1 MRTCPYCGKEYPD
14 TATVCELDANPLITI
29 QSANTAPP
37 PTTKMNWLDKQFAN
51 SSGISFWGL
60 DARLLFGIIGVL
72 ACKHPTARKN
82 AWIYF
87 GWQAGGLLLAFII
100 IVLVKNAQ
108 AK

>member
-37 PTTKMNWLDKQFAN
+37 PRTKMNWLDKQFGN

-82 AWIYF
+82 ACIYL
-87 GWQAGGLLLAFII
+87 GLQIGIFALVFII
-100 IVLVKNAQ
+100 VMLVKNTR
-108 AK
+108 

>member
-14 TATVCELDANPLITI
+14 TATVCELDANPLIAI
-29 QSANTAPP
+29 QGANAAPP
-37 PTTKMNWLDKQFAN
+37 PTTKMNWLDKQFTN
-51 SSGISFWGL
+51 SSGIFFLGA

-87 GWQAGGLLLAFII
+87 GLQIGIFALVFII
-100 IVLVKNAQ
+100 VVLVKNTR
-108 AK
+108 

>member
-14 TATVCELDANPLITI
+14 TATVCELDANPLIAI
-29 QSANTAPP
+29 QGANAAPP

-51 SSGISFWGL
+51 SSGIFFWGL

-82 AWIYF
+82 AWIYL
-87 GWQAGGLLLAFII
+87 GLQIGIFALVFII
-100 IVLVKNAQ
+100 VVLVKNTR
-108 AK
+108 